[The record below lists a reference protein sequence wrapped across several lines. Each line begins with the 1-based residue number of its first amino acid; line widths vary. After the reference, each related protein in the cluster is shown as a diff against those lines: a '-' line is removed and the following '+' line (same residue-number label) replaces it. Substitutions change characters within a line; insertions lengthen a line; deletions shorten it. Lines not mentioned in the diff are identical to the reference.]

1 MPGGSN
7 WNPCNW
13 VLVDKGCKLVEKGV
27 DKVTGA
33 VGGVVSGWID
43 DLLKSLAAG
52 LGKIVAA
59 VTSLWLKVST
69 PGVSADNV
77 KDFNNGTSPTGASDV
92 AKWLADHTLWL
103 SSSLTAVCL
112 IVVGAKMAYE
122 LRGAGQQLRNILQ
135 GMVKL
140 VLLNFTFTLGVQF
153 AIEAG
158 DQYTDWI
165 INESLGGDADV
176 KLGAAAAAIGGMSAV
191 LGGPAVP
198 LLMVFVAVC
207 CSLLQLI
214 LMYFRAAILVLLCG
228 TIAIPASTAF
238 TGTGS
243 RWLSRWI
250 TWVMAFLCLKPAAA
264 TVYAAAY
271 RLMGSGTDKDL
282 GSGITGFVLLSGAV
296 FVLPAL
302 LKLFQPAGIAL
313 TGGGGGGG
321 DIVGEAISQASS
333 SSGGSPSGSSSSGAG
348 SQASYD
354 AGSPSGAG
362 QAGLSSSGASGL
374 SGGGGIGGSASGAAS
389 SGSAGGAA
397 GGAGAGAAGGA
408 GAGAAGGAGAGA
420 GAAGAGAGAGA
431 GGAAAGAGAGAAGGP
446 VGAAAVVAKKAV
458 DTAKAAVIGGM
469 NDAADVGGGPDGA

>member
-1 MPGGSN
+1 M
-7 WNPCNW
+7 
-13 VLVDKGCKLVEKGV
+13 VDKACDVVGKGV

-33 VGGVVSGWID
+33 VSGVVGGWID

-69 PGVSADNV
+69 PGVASS
-77 KDFNNGTSPTGASDV
+77 GLTSGKSETGAADV
-92 AKWLADHTLWL
+92 AKWLSDHTLWL
-103 SSSLTAVCL
+103 SSSLTVLCL
-112 IVVGAKMAYE
+112 IITGAKMAYE
-122 LRGAGQQLRNILQ
+122 LRGVGQQLRNIMQ

-140 VLLNFTFTLGVQF
+140 VLLNFMFTAAVQI

-158 DQYTDWI
+158 DQYTNWI
-165 INESLGGDADV
+165 IDQSLGGDADV

-198 LLMVFVAVC
+198 LLMVFFAVC

-214 LMYFRAAILVLLCG
+214 LMYFRAAILVLLAG

-238 TGTGS
+238 TGMGS

-302 LKLFQPAGIAL
+302 LKLFQPAGVAL
-313 TGGGGGGG
+313 TGGAGGGGG
-321 DIVGEAISQASS
+321 AMDSAMSEAR
-333 SSGGSPSGSSSSGAG
+333 SSGGDSPSGSSSSGAG

-362 QAGLSSSGASGL
+362 QAGLSSSGASGI

-397 GGAGAGAAGGA
+397 GGAGAGAAGGAGA

-446 VGAAAVVAKKAV
+446 AGAAAVVAKKAF

-469 NDAADVGGGPDGA
+469 NDSADVGGGPNGA